1 MTSRLVIPFWNFS
14 GPVLRVPG
22 PRPRRASDLTN
33 LHVMSMISLHTGVRL
48 PVHRDAG
55 ATFAN
60 PGGAFLSRQGAVPAA
75 CSSLRHASRARR
87 VAAAGANGS
96 NGASGANGATAT
108 SSKGFGKEAQSAAAR
123 LNKLRENSAAL
134 RELLEKRAEATGAPT
149 TSNGSGDKGASG
161 VPARSSSPS
170 SAVGDY
176 SSMVTSAR
184 SMVNVTF
191 WMKFHVDYGQHI
203 VLVGSMPEL
212 GNWVLA
218 DGINLTW
225 SEGDMWN
232 ATVELPSTSVVEYKY
247 VVVGQGGH
255 AHAWQSGNNSV
266 LAVSES
272 DEDVEV
278 HDNWG
283 GSPGAKVVSGGN
295 LPVTREKKLLS
306 WATELETSVIQ
317 QRQELRKLRMELV
330 TAQEEARLA
339 REEAKKLKRQLA
351 ESEAVQA
358 TNSQAIRDVAAV
370 NNVLKEQI
378 KETTRGF
385 REALTAAVDILEAE
399 SSKKAT
405 RRGSTKK

>member
-1 MTSRLVIPFWNFS
+1 
-14 GPVLRVPG
+14 
-22 PRPRRASDLTN
+22 
-33 LHVMSMISLHTGVRL
+33 MSIVSLHTGVHL
-48 PVHRDAG
+48 PVYRDAG
-55 ATFAN
+55 ANFTQLARSASFRH
-60 PGGAFLSRQGAVPAA
+60 P
-75 CSSLRHASRARR
+75 SSARR
-87 VAAAGANGS
+87 VASSVASAGVNGVNGMNGS
-96 NGASGANGATAT
+96 NATNCATAT
-108 SSKGFGKEAQSAAAR
+108 SSKGFGKETQSASAR

-134 RELLEKRAEATGAPT
+134 RELLEKRAEATAAST
-149 TSNGSGDKGASG
+149 ASNGSTVKGTSA
-161 VPARSSSPS
+161 VARSSPS
-170 SAVGDY
+170 SSGVAEY

-184 SMVNVTF
+184 SMVKVTF

-218 DGINLTW
+218 DGINLMW

-283 GSPGAKVVSGGN
+283 GSPGAKVMSGGN

-306 WATELETSVIQ
+306 WATELESSVIQ

-339 REEAKKLKRQLA
+339 REEAKRLKQELA
-351 ESEAVQA
+351 KSEAVKE
-358 TNSQAIRDVAAV
+358 TNSQAIRDAAAV
-370 NNVLKEQI
+370 NDVLKEQI
-378 KETTRGF
+378 KETTKGF
-385 REALTAAVDILEAE
+385 RDALSAAVDILEAE

-405 RRGSTKK
+405 KKGSTKK

>member
-1 MTSRLVIPFWNFS
+1 MSTVCLTIGSHGSVRRDTVASSNPT
-14 GPVLRVPG
+14 
-22 PRPRRASDLTN
+22 RP
-33 LHVMSMISLHTGVRL
+33 
-48 PVHRDAG
+48 
-55 ATFAN
+55 
-60 PGGAFLSRQGAVPAA
+60 LSRRSALLYPSRR
-75 CSSLRHASRARR
+75 CSLRSLG
-87 VAAAGANGS
+87 VQICAAGANGVNGTSGVNGS
-96 NGASGANGATAT
+96 NAGATQVSAA
-108 SSKGFGKEAQSAAAR
+108 SSKGFGKEAQSASDR

-134 RELLEKRAEATGAPT
+134 RELLEKRANGSASVSTP
-149 TSNGSGDKGASG
+149 SNGSASNGASAA
-161 VPARSSSPS
+161 VARPGS
-170 SAVGDY
+170 SAVADY
-176 SSMVTSAR
+176 SSTATVPR
-184 SMVNVTF
+184 SMVRVTF

-203 VLVGSMPEL
+203 VLVGSTPEL

-218 DGINLTW
+218 DGVNLTW

-232 ATVELPSTSVVEYKY
+232 ATLELPSTSVVEYKY

-266 LAVSES
+266 LAISES

-283 GSPGAKVVSGGN
+283 GSPGAKVMSGGN

-339 REEAKKLKRQLA
+339 REEAKRLKQALA
-351 ESEAVQA
+351 KSEAVQV
-358 TNSQAIRDVAAV
+358 TNSKAIRDAEAV

-385 REALTAAVDILEAE
+385 REALSAAVDILEAE
-399 SSKKAT
+399 SGKKAT
-405 RRGSTKK
+405 TKKGSTKK

>member
-1 MTSRLVIPFWNFS
+1 
-14 GPVLRVPG
+14 
-22 PRPRRASDLTN
+22 
-33 LHVMSMISLHTGVRL
+33 
-48 PVHRDAG
+48 
-55 ATFAN
+55 
-60 PGGAFLSRQGAVPAA
+60 
-75 CSSLRHASRARR
+75 
-87 VAAAGANGS
+87 
-96 NGASGANGATAT
+96 
-108 SSKGFGKEAQSAAAR
+108 
-123 LNKLRENSAAL
+123 
-134 RELLEKRAEATGAPT
+134 
-149 TSNGSGDKGASG
+149 
-161 VPARSSSPS
+161 
-170 SAVGDY
+170 
-176 SSMVTSAR
+176 MVK
-184 SMVNVTF
+184 VTF

-218 DGINLTW
+218 DGINLMW

-283 GSPGAKVVSGGN
+283 GSPGAKVMSGGN

-306 WATELETSVIQ
+306 WATELESSVIQ

-339 REEAKKLKRQLA
+339 REEAKRLKQELA
-351 ESEAVQA
+351 KSEAVKE
-358 TNSQAIRDVAAV
+358 TNSQAIRDAAAV
-370 NNVLKEQI
+370 NDVLKEQI
-378 KETTRGF
+378 KETTKGF
-385 REALTAAVDILEAE
+385 RDALSAAVDILEAE

-405 RRGSTKK
+405 KKGSTKK